1 MRPTNPTKPSIS
13 ACGWSA
19 ASRGER
25 SACEPSARTFATASV
40 LPALGLRGPR
50 LGRGGSNSRSIP
62 IPWSMKLARH
72 HRTTD
77 FGRRRTPRTTTPP
90 SDHVVAPFDPCH
102 VPRPNNKQVG
112 PSPPWPLPWPAHCP
126 CRRSLRARGRIRR
139 WLARPRK
146 VEAVSSHFEDR
157 RLRGEQLWRDFGRG
171 KLTITVPTGARRRRA
186 VPFGQNRAA
195 ASIQISSRMFP
206 ITDPFSTA
214 SCASATSSREKTR
227 PMTCT
232 IFPSLHHC
240 IIRLVPS

>member
-1 MRPTNPTKPSIS
+1 MRRTNPTKPSIS

-72 HRTTD
+72 HR
-77 FGRRRTPRTTTPP
+77 RRILDGDGPLVRRLLRPITLWRHSIPVTFPDLIISRLVLRRHGLYLGPRTAPAG
-90 SDHVVAPFDPCH
+90 VAC
-102 VPRPNNKQVG
+102 
-112 PSPPWPLPWPAHCP
+112 
-126 CRRSLRARGRIRR
+126 ARGRIRR

-186 VPFGQNRAA
+186 APFGQNRAA